1 MNKYRFEILISA
13 LDALPDDIKD
23 SKVGKSTN
31 IRRSR
36 FPELVSIVADDIQE
50 LSEIYIKLKKRYAD
64 YKHDDELW
72 MLALGNFLGFNF
84 SHWSNKNI
92 TFYNREH
99 EYLTNYGII
108 IQLRGMYRRYVK
120 FIRLN
125 SHIYNAEFLIK
136 ESLIKPEDIR
146 WVHAMGCE

>member
-23 SKVGKSTN
+23 SKIGKSTN

-64 YKHDDELW
+64 YKDDDELW
-72 MLALGNFLGFNF
+72 MLALGNFLGFSF
-84 SHWSNKNI
+84 SYWSSTNI
-92 TFYNREH
+92 TFSNK
-99 EYLTNYGII
+99 EYEPLTNIGII
-108 IQLRGMYRRYVK
+108 RQLRGMYRRYVK
-120 FIRLN
+120 YIRLN
-125 SHIYNAEFLIK
+125 NHIFNVESMIK

-146 WVHAMGCE
+146 WVHVMGCE